1 MLKYEPGDV
10 VREPNQKRFIHKWR
24 LETLVNELLTHPK
37 ASLKHGVNRKLNHEN
52 FNGIANVFNILGK
65 LEDAEYGRSGHP
77 RNIREE
83 LARIGHRQFDWQRSV
98 FNEADLT
105 RSLILFNGA
114 NASAYFLDR
123 YGLSVAD
130 FMTAGFGMWLQ
141 LQKSAFFVPPLNV
154 PEVGLTP
161 EVFALASPLMII
173 SEDEAR
179 TEAVALRRAAQ
190 APTAYK
196 PSLLRRFPCISFGQG
211 TRIRAP
217 LQDLVFARITSGLY
231 YDVVGGRRR
240 VNTEIGNRFEKYCLE
255 LLSES
260 FSESTWMPAVEY
272 QLNGASHTPDILLM
286 EAGQC
291 KLVLECKAKRM
302 TMGARFGEDPYAEA
316 KVGFD
321 EIAYG
326 VFQTWR
332 YFSHSRRGMIP
343 GHSTSDD
350 AFGVVLTLDPWLRM
364 ASDRY
369 TMLLGLANT
378 LADADEE
385 IVAEDRRPVAFCS
398 VQDLEALCRKASL
411 TSLVETFRRAASEE
425 YAGYLLSVLHDE
437 FAPNPPIN
445 RDYPFGDQI
454 GDHFPWWG
462 EIGQ

>member
-1 MLKYEPGDV
+1 M
-10 VREPNQKRFIHKWR
+10 
-24 LETLVNELLTHPK
+24 
-37 ASLKHGVNRKLNHEN
+37 
-52 FNGIANVFNILGK
+52 
-65 LEDAEYGRSGHP
+65 
-77 RNIREE
+77 
-83 LARIGHRQFDWQRSV
+83 
-98 FNEADLT
+98 
-105 RSLILFNGA
+105 
-114 NASAYFLDR
+114 
-123 YGLSVAD
+123 
-130 FMTAGFGMWLQ
+130 
-141 LQKSAFFVPPLNV
+141 
-154 PEVGLTP
+154 
-161 EVFALASPLMII
+161 
-173 SEDEAR
+173 
-179 TEAVALRRAAQ
+179 
-190 APTAYK
+190 
-196 PSLLRRFPCISFGQG
+196 
-211 TRIRAP
+211 
-217 LQDLVFARITSGLY
+217 
-231 YDVVGGRRR
+231 
-240 VNTEIGNRFEKYCLE
+240 NTEIGNRFEKYCLE

-385 IVAEDRRPVAFCS
+385 IVAEDRR
-398 VQDLEALCRKASL
+398 
-411 TSLVETFRRAASEE
+411 RAASEE